1 MLLSSSPPLSRSLSP
16 ASFALSILLSVLLLP
31 ACAMDQPLPTIACL
45 SGPAFGWGL
54 ELALACDLRVAHP
67 ASLLCLPET
76 SLGIFPGAGGVV
88 LLRELVSPSIAK
100 DLIFTARR
108 FSGADA
114 LSLGVVNRVSP
125 NVEENAEELAQCIAE
140 NGPLGVRGAKEV
152 MEGAHNVDFGTA
164 IALARQLRAPL
175 SETEDFKE
183 ALQAFEEKRKPTFR
197 GR

>member
-1 MLLSSSPPLSRSLSP
+1 
-16 ASFALSILLSVLLLP
+16 
-31 ACAMDQPLPTIACL
+31 MDQPLPTIACL